1 MTTSQLRPF
10 ECVLCKSSGNALRIA
25 SAVKGDPS
33 GTLSAVRC
41 PTCGHVQLYPP
52 EYDLSFYEQDGQV
65 ANVVSGYG
73 TAMEKLFEHS
83 WIEARRRVD
92 RFAKHGI
99 DVLARGA
106 DLRLLDVGGGYGLF
120 AAEMLRRVP
129 GAQVT
134 VLEPSTTRIEIG
146 RAQIAAN
153 GDPSIMPFFEPVLL
167 DERYVEAHAG
177 TFDLVTMWHVLEHLP
192 DPIGLLR
199 LAMRLLR
206 PGTGKLCVE
215 VPNFADDLMDL
226 SPAYRARHFMAE
238 HVSYFSPTAL
248 EATARWADPDAIVA
262 VHGYQRY
269 GIYNYFHWAH
279 FNSPQG
285 ANPDMFPGADR
296 WWLETA
302 WRAAKESTRTSDALF
317 MTIEPRPQKPPV
329 A

>member
-1 MTTSQLRPF
+1 MTTSQLPAF
-10 ECVLCKSSGNALRIA
+10 ECVICESSGDAFRIA
-25 SAVKGDPS
+25 YPVKGDTP
-33 GTLSAVRC
+33 GILSAVRC
-41 PTCGHVQLYPP
+41 PNCGHTQLYPP
-52 EYDLSFYEQDGQV
+52 EYDLSFYKQDGQV

-73 TAMEKLFEHS
+73 TPMAKLFEHS

-92 RFAKHGI
+92 RFANHGI

-106 DLRLLDVGGGYGLF
+106 DLRLLDVGGGYGFF
-120 AAEMLRRVP
+120 AAEMLRRVA
-129 GAQVT
+129 GAKVT

-146 RAQIAAN
+146 RAQIAAT
-153 GDPSIMPFFEPVLL
+153 GDPSIMPYFDPALL
-167 DERYVEAHAG
+167 DEHYVEAHAG
-177 TFDLVTMWHVLEHLP
+177 TCDLVTMWHVLEHLP

-238 HVSYFSPTAL
+238 HVSYFSPAAL
-248 EATARWADPDAIVA
+248 EATAHRADHDAIVE

-269 GIYNYFHWAH
+269 GIYNYFHWAY

-285 ANPDMFPGADR
+285 ANPDMFPGTDR
-296 WWLETA
+296 FWLETA
-302 WRAAKESTRTSDALF
+302 WRAAKEGTRTSDALF
-317 MTIEPRPQKPPV
+317 MIMGPRASERPK
-329 A
+329 